1 MTAINW
7 GWGIEATAN
16 RLMELSDKT
25 QDNGE
30 GYAHRTAQ
38 NAAQAVE
45 RNRLRLA

>member
-25 QDNGE
+25 EENGDE
-30 GYAHRTAQ
+30 YAVRTAR